1 MKVGQGSPAVIA
13 NLLEMLAA
21 EYNLNL
27 QYRMNARTLK
37 YIGLDKMVG
46 KMKKY
51 ADRAHCFYILVTD
64 RLLVLGAKPK
74 VNVGS
79 IGEYDSVTDLFK
91 ASLDAEQ
98 ALCNLAITGIQTAV
112 ANSDE
117 CTAEK
122 LRHIEE
128 RHERQASWFAQQLT
142 LIASLGEA
150 IYLSEKL

>member
-1 MKVGQGSPAVIA
+1 MKVGQGDPKVIA

-27 QYRMNARTLK
+27 QYRMNAQTLK

-46 KMKKY
+46 KMKKF
-51 ADRAHCFYILVTD
+51 ADRAHCFYNLITD

-74 VNVGS
+74 VNVGA

-91 ASLDAEQ
+91 ASLEAEQ
-98 ALCNLAITGIQTAV
+98 ALCTLGIAGIQTAV
-112 ANSDE
+112 AAGDE

-128 RHERQASWFAQQLT
+128 RHEKQAAWAAQQIN
-142 LIASLGEA
+142 LIASLGES
-150 IYLSEKL
+150 IYLSEFL